1 MLHMTTK
8 GSPFASA
15 KIRKTRMGSD
25 RKKCYVVVISTN
37 LVVHKVLEWVCTDSK
52 CTMEST
58 SFHKFLKKHT
68 LRKKIYFFKVP
79 EKIFAGL
86 LLIYQYKLQ

>member
-58 SFHKFLKKHT
+58 SFHKFLKKAYLT
-68 LRKKIYFFKVP
+68 EENLLFQGTRKDICWTITYLSV
-79 EKIFAGL
+79 
-86 LLIYQYKLQ
+86 